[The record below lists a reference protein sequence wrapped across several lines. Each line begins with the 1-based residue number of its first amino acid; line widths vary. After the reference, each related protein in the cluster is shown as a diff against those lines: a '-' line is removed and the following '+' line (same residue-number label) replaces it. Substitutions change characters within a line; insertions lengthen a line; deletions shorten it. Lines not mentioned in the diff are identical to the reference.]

1 MAIDEHLAILNQG
14 LEIWNKWRSKYT
26 DIKPN
31 LSKANFEGINLEGIN
46 LCKANLSRANLSGS
60 NLSGKNLEGTN
71 LRKANLNGANL
82 RNANL
87 GGADLSEV
95 DLEGINLEGTNFC
108 KANLSGA
115 NLSGVDLEGINIE
128 GINLYGANLCKANLR
143 NANLSEN
150 NLEGTNFCGANLS
163 GANLNLTN
171 LEEAQLERTNL
182 KGAKLSWTNLEAAN
196 ICGADLSYANLSY
209 ADLNWTLINNTNL
222 QGATLCWATLR
233 GANLRGADLSK
244 ANLRGADLRWGY
256 LVNTNISNANISKA
270 DLSEANLRG
279 ADLSKADLSEANL
292 RGADLSEANLRGA
305 NLRGADL
312 SEANLRGADLRGAD
326 LSEANLR
333 GADLRGA
340 DLSGICIQNWNTNS
354 KTNFTNVTCSHIFLK
369 EKQQERRPEYTTEHS
384 TKFFYGGSTPYFN
397 SNNNF
402 ISLLKNSFQT
412 NEIFIFHHDATY
424 CIHTI
429 YDEKHFLKK
438 IDEIC
443 ENNSEKITGVFL
455 YTNADEDIKKYVQ
468 KYFKELH
475 KLSGKWCEIYVLET
489 ENKRFNLFPRTPDK
503 SDSYEIAKELN
514 IEPNTLPCLVFLKPF
529 SKKSIS
535 RSQKIIIPLSEVKS
549 QDYLKYFRNLFT
561 ILPRIIENQEEPN
574 KFDIIVTNFEKIQS
588 YLEIKTKKDD
598 TETVSYKIEQITM
611 MIVTGDI
618 NMEENRVININDR
631 SKYIEEIKGGLIEGN
646 KGTYVQ
652 GDYFGQ
658 PQQSLAQSA
667 AEIRSL
673 LQELEKTY
681 PTTTTS
687 EQMEVAAKVINQ
699 IESNPPLK
707 NRVIKAVKEGSLA
720 AFEKAIDNPAG
731 AFIVG
736 AIKGWQEVEEKD

>member
-82 RNANL
+82 RKANL

-256 LVNTNISNANISKA
+256 LVNTNISNANI
-270 DLSEANLRG
+270 
-279 ADLSKADLSEANL
+279 SKADLSEANL

>member
-279 ADLSKADLSEANL
+279 ADLSKADLSE
-292 RGADLSEANLRGA
+292 A